1 MARRRSASGGQ
12 DDLPTD
18 FSIVPKDHRQ
28 HPTAASADLAILSG
42 AAEQLRSTCPHLPL
56 SRDAAS
62 APPAA
67 LCSGQ
72 HSPACPRIT
81 LHRQTIATT
90 TTSTQ
95 KRKPTH
101 QRQPVNGRRKNIKR
115 AEATKPITSWK
126 QTHHKTSPSRLLNIP
141 PSVSQFLNQFLQNCS
156 SNSSLYLIP
165 TCKLRS
171 DAPSF
176 PLTPTP
182 GVPTQPTEN
191 TSLAPPSPLPLLSV
205 SDSYRITS
213 TGSPLDQ
220 PPITLFASLALGWGK
235 VWWLGCQRRTDM
247 STTNFLRRITVNKL
261 VGVQASDRSVKDKE
275 IGVLPAF
282 TVTVDDPQNLKV
294 GDIRGFAV
302 YSTTYSITS
311 LPSFQFLLTVAL
323 IALFHGMNIHFRGNS
338 GLPFRLV
345 CTSGHS
351 PSEGA
356 WQA

>member
-1 MARRRSASGGQ
+1 MTMARRRSASGGQ

-56 SRDAAS
+56 SQDAAS

-67 LCSGQ
+67 TARTCADNRYCARGSIVQ
-72 HSPACPRIT
+72 HVR
-81 LHRQTIATT
+81 R
-90 TTSTQ
+90 STQ

-101 QRQPVNGRRKNIKR
+101 QRQPVNSRRKNIKR
-115 AEATKPITSWK
+115 AEATKPITSW
-126 QTHHKTSPSRLLNIP
+126 
-141 PSVSQFLNQFLQNCS
+141 NCS

-191 TSLAPPSPLPLLSV
+191 TSLAPPSPPRLVRLSLCQQ
-205 SDSYRITS
+205 TS
-213 TGSPLDQ
+213 HPSPHAPFSSPLAT
-220 PPITLFASLALGWGK
+220 PIASHPLALPSSISLQSPRSLVLRWDEERFGGWDARGAQK
-235 VWWLGCQRRTDM
+235 GD
-247 STTNFLRRITVNKL
+247 VNDNDHKPL
-261 VGVQASDRSVKDKE
+261 ASDRSVKDKE

-282 TVTVDDPQNLKV
+282 TVTVDDPENLKV
-294 GDIRGFAV
+294 GDIL
-302 YSTTYSITS
+302 S
-311 LPSFQFLLTVAL
+311 L
-323 IALFHGMNIHFRGNS
+323 NS
-338 GLPFRLV
+338 CPNRPLSRYEYTL
-345 CTSGHS
+345 SGELWSSLS
-351 PSEGA
+351 PSLHA
-356 WQA
+356 TVRTFPF

>member
-1 MARRRSASGGQ
+1 MTMARRRSASGGQ

-72 HSPACPRIT
+72 HSPACAPQYPEA
-81 LHRQTIATT
+81 QTDAPA
-90 TTSTQ
+90 
-95 KRKPTH
+95 PTGQQSEEEH
-101 QRQPVNGRRKNIKR
+101 QARGSNK
-115 AEATKPITSWK
+115 
-126 QTHHKTSPSRLLNIP
+126 THHLLGIP
-141 PSVSQFLNQFLQNCS
+141 VLRKNCS

-176 PLTPTP
+176 PFTPTP

-191 TSLAPPSPLPLLSV
+191 TSLPPPSPPPLLSV

-220 PPITLFASLALGWGK
+220 PPITSFASLALGWGK
-235 VWWLGCQRRTDM
+235 VWWLGCQRRTEVISAQEGD
-247 STTNFLRRITVNKL
+247 VNDNDHKPL
-261 VGVQASDRSVKDKE
+261 ASDRSVKDKE

-282 TVTVDDPQNLKV
+282 TVTVDDPENWKA

-302 YSTTYSITS
+302 
-311 LPSFQFLLTVAL
+311 
-323 IALFHGMNIHFRGNS
+323 
-338 GLPFRLV
+338 
-345 CTSGHS
+345 
-351 PSEGA
+351 
-356 WQA
+356 